1 MNSAQLISPMWIEI
15 DQQET
20 STIQQ
25 DRNSRMQALEEP
37 AILDD
42 DV

>member
-1 MNSAQLISPMWIEI
+1 MNSAQLMSPMRIEI

-25 DRNSRMQALEEP
+25 DRHPRMQALEEP